1 MTVTA
6 PATYPEQFVCNGSL
20 VAFDFSFGVSATSE
34 IEVIHTV
41 DATGVETTLVETT
54 DYTASTTNDDY
65 SSGGTITTVSTYAS
79 GITLTIRMLIA
90 FTQAT
95 DFVENMP
102 TLYEAFETALDKLT
116 RAVQQLDEHLD
127 RALTF
132 AKTSTELGEGL
143 LPDPEALKFVR
154 WNSAGTAF
162 ENLAATAASGT
173 LAIHEAD
180 SQQHHGVANGATIA
194 GGVLTVLDSSDW
206 VKVTGEGGVDDTI
219 DSIAGL
225 AVGAVVELTPSSD
238 SVTITVAHSSSMLLA
253 GGIDFTM
260 NNQYDNIVLRC
271 IAAGLVFR
279 EISRMN
285 RGG

>member
-65 SSGGTITTVSTYAS
+65 SSGGTITTVLTYAS

-95 DFVENMP
+95 DFIENMP

-116 RAVQQLDEHLD
+116 RAVQQLEEHLD

-143 LPDPEALKFVR
+143 LPDPEASTYLQ
-154 WNSAGTAF
+154 WNSLGTAF
-162 ENLAATAASGT
+162 QNTSVTPTG
-173 LAIHEAD
+173 HAD
-180 SQQHHGVANGATIA
+180 DMQAHHGSSNDATIA
-194 GGVLTVLDSSDW
+194 SGVLAVLDTSDW
-206 VKVTGEGGVDDTI
+206 VKVIGEGGADDTI
-219 DSIAGL
+219 DSITGL
-225 AVGAVVELTPSSD
+225 AVGDVVELTPSSD
-238 SVTITVAHSSSMLLA
+238 SVTITVAHSSSMRLV
-253 GGIDFTM
+253 GGLDFTM
-260 NNQYDNIVLRC
+260 NNQYDNIVVRC
-271 IAAGLVFR
+271 IASGICR

-285 RGG
+285 GGG